1 LFETIIYAGIG
12 RDKTSQIGENLMQGS
27 WRIGSLFGIPLF
39 LDPSWFF
46 ILAFVTIINALDL
59 YPTFGSVL
67 AGSAG
72 LGMALLLFASVVLH
86 ELGHSLTA
94 RSQGIKVNSIT
105 LFIFGGVASI
115 DQESKTPGEAF
126 QVAIAGPAV
135 SLTLFCLFYLL
146 SQVLASSSVG
156 QVLTLNLAR
165 INLVLAL
172 FNLIP
177 GLPLDGGQVLK
188 AAVWKL
194 TGNRFQGVRWAA
206 KSGKTLGGSAIA
218 LGLVLVLL
226 TGQWGAIWLTLIG
239 GFIFRNASAYD
250 RLTTLQEALL
260 QLLASDAMTH
270 DFRVVDAKQTLRSF
284 ADEYILADIQTPMPY
299 YAAAHGRY
307 RGLVAIEDLHFVER
321 SCWESQTLESIV
333 SPLSEIA
340 TVEEKTPLVEVIKSL
355 EASHINRLT
364 VLSPAGTVAGVID
377 RGDIVRAVATK
388 LKLPITEAE
397 IKRIKA
403 EGSYPQGLQL
413 PAIAQATS
421 D

>member
-1 LFETIIYAGIG
+1 
-12 RDKTSQIGENLMQGS
+12 MQAS

-59 YPTFGSVL
+59 YPRFGSVL

-72 LGMALLLFASVVLH
+72 LGMALLLFGSVVLH
-86 ELGHSLTA
+86 ELGHSLVA

-115 DQESKTPGEAF
+115 DRESKTPGEAF
-126 QVAIAGPAV
+126 QVAIAGPGV
-135 SLTLFCLFYLL
+135 SLTLFGLFYLL
-146 SQVLASSSVG
+146 SQILPTSGVG
-156 QVLTLNLAR
+156 QVLTLDLAR

-206 KSGKTLGGSAIA
+206 KSGQVLGGLAIA

-226 TGQWGAIWLTLIG
+226 TGQWSAIWLTLIG
-239 GFIFRNASAYD
+239 GFIFRNANAYD
-250 RLTTLQEALL
+250 RMTTLQEALL
-260 QLLASDAMTH
+260 QLVASNAMTH
-270 DFRVVDAKQTLRSF
+270 EFRVVDANQTLRSF
-284 ADEYILADIQTPMPY
+284 ADEYILADMQTPMPY
-299 YAAAHGRY
+299 YAAANGRY
-307 RGLVAIEDLHFVER
+307 RGLVVIEDLHFVER
-321 SCWESQTLESIV
+321 SRWESQTLESIV
-333 SPLSEIA
+333 RPLSEIA
-340 TVEEKTPLVEVIKSL
+340 TVEEKTPLVEVIKRL
-355 EASHINRLT
+355 ESSQLNRLT

-388 LKLPITEAE
+388 LKLPITEVE
-397 IKRIKA
+397 IKRVKA
-403 EGSYPQGLQL
+403 ESSYPHGLQL

>member
-1 LFETIIYAGIG
+1 
-12 RDKTSQIGENLMQGS
+12 MQAS

-46 ILAFVTIINALDL
+46 ILAFVTIINAKNLD
-59 YPTFGSVL
+59 PTFGSSWAWSGGFV
-67 AGSAG
+67 
-72 LGMALLLFASVVLH
+72 MALLLFGSVVLH
-86 ELGHSLTA
+86 ELGHSLAA

-105 LFIFGGVASI
+105 LFLFGGVASI
-115 DQESKTPGEAF
+115 DRESKTPGEAF

-135 SLTLFCLFYLL
+135 SVTLFGLFYAL
-146 SQVLASSSVG
+146 SQALPPSSLGQNIVSGLAH
-156 QVLTLNLAR
+156 

-206 KSGKTLGGSAIA
+206 RTGKAFGGLAIA
-218 LGLVLVLL
+218 LGLGVALRPGEFL
-226 TGQWGAIWLTLIG
+226 GAMWIALIG
-239 GFIFRNASAYD
+239 WFVFRNASLYD
-250 RLTTLQEALL
+250 RLTTQQEALL
-260 QLLASDAMTH
+260 QLVASDAMTR
-270 DFRVVDAKQTLRSF
+270 DFRVVDANQKLLAF
-284 ADEYILADIQTPMPY
+284 ADEYIVADMQTPMPY
-299 YAAAHGRY
+299 YASANGRY

-321 SCWESQTLESIV
+321 SRWETQTLDSIV
-333 SPLSEIA
+333 RPLSEIA
-340 TVEEKTPLVEVIKSL
+340 TVEEKTSLVEVINTL
-355 EASHINRLT
+355 EERPLNRLT

-388 LKLPITEAE
+388 LHLPITDAE

-403 EGSYPQGLQL
+403 EGSYPQSLQL
-413 PAIAQATS
+413 PAIAQATCQ
-421 D
+421 

>member
-1 LFETIIYAGIG
+1 
-12 RDKTSQIGENLMQGS
+12 MQGS

-135 SLTLFCLFYLL
+135 SLTLFGLFYLL

>member
-1 LFETIIYAGIG
+1 
-12 RDKTSQIGENLMQGS
+12 MQAS

-46 ILAFVTIINALDL
+46 ILAFVTIINAKNLD
-59 YPTFGSVL
+59 PTFGSSWAWSGGFV
-67 AGSAG
+67 
-72 LGMALLLFASVVLH
+72 MALLLFGSVVLH
-86 ELGHSLTA
+86 ELGHSLAA

-105 LFIFGGVASI
+105 LFLFGGVASI
-115 DQESKTPGEAF
+115 DRESKTPGEAF

-135 SLTLFCLFYLL
+135 SVTLFGLFYAL
-146 SQVLASSSVG
+146 SQALPPSSLGENIVSGLAH
-156 QVLTLNLAR
+156 

-206 KSGKTLGGSAIA
+206 RTGKAFGGLAIA
-218 LGLVLVLL
+218 LGLGVGLL
-226 TGQWGAIWLTLIG
+226 TGEFLGSMWIALIG
-239 GFIFRNASAYD
+239 WFVFRNASLYD

-260 QLLASDAMTH
+260 QLVASDAMTR
-270 DFRVVDAKQTLRSF
+270 DFRVVDANQTLRSF
-284 ADEYILADIQTPMPY
+284 ADEYILADMQTPMPY
-299 YAAAHGRY
+299 YASANGRY

-321 SCWESQTLESIV
+321 SRWETQTLESIV
-333 SPLSEIA
+333 RPLSEIA
-340 TVEEKTPLVEVIKSL
+340 TVEEKTSLVEVINTL
-355 EASHINRLT
+355 EARPLNRLT

-388 LKLPITEAE
+388 LHLPITETE

-413 PAIAQATS
+413 PAIAQATCQ
-421 D
+421 

>member
-1 LFETIIYAGIG
+1 
-12 RDKTSQIGENLMQGS
+12 MQGS

-135 SLTLFCLFYLL
+135 SLTLFGLFYLL

-270 DFRVVDAKQTLRSF
+270 DFRVVDANQTLRSF

-321 SCWESQTLESIV
+321 SRWESLTIESIV

-397 IKRIKA
+397 IKSIKA
-403 EGSYPQGLQL
+403 EGIYPQGLQL

>member
-1 LFETIIYAGIG
+1 
-12 RDKTSQIGENLMQGS
+12 MQAS

-46 ILAFVTIINALDL
+46 ILAFVTIINAQNLD
-59 YPTFGSVL
+59 PTFGSSWAWSGGFV
-67 AGSAG
+67 
-72 LGMALLLFASVVLH
+72 MALLLFGSVVLH
-86 ELGHSLTA
+86 ELGHSLAA

-105 LFIFGGVASI
+105 LFLFGGVASI
-115 DQESKTPGEAF
+115 DRESKTPGEAF

-135 SLTLFCLFYLL
+135 SVTLFGLFYAL
-146 SQVLASSSVG
+146 SQALPPSSLGENIVSD
-156 QVLTLNLAR
+156 LAR

-206 KSGKTLGGSAIA
+206 RTGIAFGGLAIA
-218 LGLVLVLL
+218 LGLGVGLL
-226 TGQWGAIWLTLIG
+226 LKTQLLGSMWIALIG
-239 GFIFRNASAYD
+239 WFVFRNASLYD

-260 QLLASDAMTH
+260 QLVASDAMIR
-270 DFRVVDAKQTLRSF
+270 DFRVVDANQTLRAF
-284 ADEYILADIQTPMPY
+284 ADEYILADMQTPMPY
-299 YAAAHGRY
+299 YASANGRY

-321 SCWESQTLESIV
+321 SRWETQTLESIV
-333 SPLSEIA
+333 RPLSEIA
-340 TVEEKTPLVEVIKSL
+340 TVEEKTSLVEVINTL
-355 EASHINRLT
+355 EARPLNRLT
-364 VLSPAGTVAGVID
+364 VISPAGAVDGVID

-388 LKLPITEAE
+388 LNLPITDAE

-403 EGSYPQGLQL
+403 EGSYPQALQL
-413 PAIAQATS
+413 PAIAQATCQ
-421 D
+421 